1 MPDKEIRVALWSCRD
16 ANGKRRIARFGEVVD
31 LPESEIVRGEQAGVF
46 DQPLADP
53 VVVVDDEADE
63 ETLIPLADDA
73 ANVAPP
79 ADLHDISTGP
89 KGPVPPKTGLKE
101 LWVEYAVENGMT
113 ESDAEAMSK
122 HELIAKFGT
131 GSD

>member
-1 MPDKEIRVALWSCRD
+1 MAEKTISHAIFEWFEDGV
-16 ANGKRRIARFGEVVD
+16 RRWAYRGEVVD
-31 LPESEIVRGEQAGVF
+31 IPESVVAQYDRFGVF
-46 DQPLADP
+46 ASGDDVPAPLVESITTPDPFIADAVMVADP
-53 VVVVDDEADE
+53 
-63 ETLIPLADDA
+63 T
-73 ANVAPP
+73 
-79 ADLHDISTGP
+79 DISTGP
-89 KGPVPPKTGLKE
+89 KGPVPPKAGLKE